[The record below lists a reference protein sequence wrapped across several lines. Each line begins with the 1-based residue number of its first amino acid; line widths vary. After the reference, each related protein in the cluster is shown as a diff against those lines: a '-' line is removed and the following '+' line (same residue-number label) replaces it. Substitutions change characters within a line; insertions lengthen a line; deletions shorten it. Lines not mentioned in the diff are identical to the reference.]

1 MKRDVE
7 VKVTQKIYG
16 RREKKRRLNVVSRV
30 IKVLRKPV
38 HIEAV
43 RISFGEM
50 EVDGEKRK

>member
-7 VKVTQKIYG
+7 VKVTQKIYE
-16 RREKKRRLNVVSRV
+16 RCEKKRRLNVVSRV

-38 HIEAV
+38 HIETV

>member
-7 VKVTQKIYG
+7 VKVIQKIYG

-43 RISFGEM
+43 RISFGEI